1 MQRLALFFVL
11 CLFALL
17 LCSVAANLPQKSP
30 LLPEKAEV
38 PPAHAGEKDNP
49 LIEKREFFR
58 KNPGL
63 FFHAAGKRPD
73 SDAAFPEIKEI
84 ENETAAPVEE
94 APAPENPPRKQERPL
109 KQLPGE
115 DKNSIHFLLTGRWW
129 EDEAAE
135 VIMMVTLVPEK
146 CARIAALDP
155 ETGVQ
160 LEEKTCPIG
169 ELLKRGGS
177 RDQLF
182 LAVNSLTGLTPRFY
196 IDLNLH
202 GFVEM
207 VNLLAKEGPGGV
219 SPDSR
224 AASQSKSRFE
234 GKELLQLLND
244 ASISTAAKEKSLIE
258 LLLAACEIQF
268 TPLGLKLLWMGYH
281 NLKTDLSLR
290 DLLEV
295 RKVTQGIA
303 PTDVIFTE
311 IAP

>member
-135 VIMMVTLVPEK
+135 VIMMVTLVPGR

-177 RDQLF
+177 RDQLY
-182 LAVNSLTGLTPRFY
+182 LAVTSLTGLTPRFY

-207 VNLLAKEGPGGV
+207 AGLLAKKDGPGGD
-219 SPDSR
+219 SPGSR
-224 AASQSKSRFE
+224 AASFD
-234 GKELLQLLND
+234 GKELLQMLND
-244 ASISTAAKEKSLIE
+244 ASVPTAAKEKSLIE
-258 LLLAACEIQF
+258 LLVAACEIQF

-311 IAP
+311 IKP